1 MTITSGFVAQAFVIG
16 GEVIGDA
23 VMNDRNARPEP
34 DPAAAPHGW
43 TWDRSVGRWRPARK
57 RGNYARG
64 NKATPAADP
73 AADTAADP
81 GQDPDQG
88 KDPDPGWY
96 NPEPPPEPQPWSG
109 SIKDVPREVV
119 NDIAG
124 FAGLVGAPVLAMLQ
138 AADPYCGSILAQN
151 FEPIIDATLP
161 LLCRSEKI
169 VAYFTGDKSDW
180 LLWGKLAMALAPVA
194 RAVLDHHVLRTI
206 DVIKD
211 PNTGQIQVVRRQRGG
226 SEMGDHLQ
234 PPQAQPDYSRYAA

>member
-1 MTITSGFVAQAFVIG
+1 MA
-16 GEVIGDA
+16 GDP
-23 VMNDRNARPEP
+23 NG
-34 DPAAAPHGW
+34 AP
-43 TWDRSVGRWRPARK
+43 
-57 RGNYARG
+57 
-64 NKATPAADP
+64 
-73 AADTAADP
+73 
-81 GQDPDQG
+81 PDQPDSG
-88 KDPDPGWY
+88 KDPDPAWFAADKK
-96 NPEPPPEPQPWSG
+96 PEARAARL
-109 SIKDVPREVV
+109 SIDDIPREVV

-151 FEPIIDATLP
+151 FEPIVDATLP

-194 RAVLDHHVLRTI
+194 RAVLDHHIFRTI

-211 PNTGQIQVVRRQRGG
+211 PQTGQVQVVPRSKGG
-226 SEMGDHLQ
+226 SAMGDHLQ